1 MTNEEK
7 RNIYNAIQ
15 NLYNMDFTTWQEV
28 LAMMYNLVAD
38 VEQQFEAFQQKFELM
53 LGKEVTEAIK
63 KMYDDGTLAQI
74 INEEIFSDLNNKID
88 KVEADLLMTL
98 TDEIARLEK
107 EVDINT
113 IKLTKYVTPSQ
124 FKSSSDIDDTNS
136 IQKAIDYC
144 LSNGTTLKADKD
156 IYLISNT
163 LRIQELIN
171 IEFDNA
177 TIKPTTNIDSI
188 FTINVTI
195 RPEGTHILGT
205 AQGLIS
211 NIRLD
216 CNNLVNKAI
225 YIADGRK
232 YIFDKIKIYN
242 LTGTGLKVSAGYEM
256 MFKNFDIV
264 GTEDTAIGIDIST
277 SDCHFEDIILTDV
290 KKGIINSGTN
300 FYTRV
305 HGWMFTPS
313 FLASSA
319 TPTDNSIFFTL
330 VGGGTPQLN
339 QCYSDTYYISV
350 YITNHTRIF
359 LNGFTVFFSEYVY
372 TGEVLQYKP
381 YIFYYEVT
389 TETQYTISDFSRQ
402 TILTGSMIR
411 GINSSN
417 YANLSNLPKG
427 TSFIRI
433 DNDSNELV
441 YVNGIE
447 NNCVSGLNV
456 KTQFS
461 YTAEKCYNVVTRKDN
476 RVNCKLK
483 LYSETALTP
492 NTDYS
497 IALFTDRYIPNMEFI
512 TQACVS
518 TDGYSSNYA
527 PVYCY
532 VSPTNGIIIKTPN
545 DEILTRKYL
554 MIDITFDMNYYD

>member
-1 MTNEEK
+1 MDKIN
-7 RNIYNAIQ
+7 NIGLSRLLTSVY
-15 NLYNMDFTTWQEV
+15 DFDGFTEQEV
-28 LAMMYNLVAD
+28 WCRIAQKINIIIEHFNYIDKKIENEKENNKAKFDYLLCEGLTETVAKIIL
-38 VEQQFEAFQQKFELM
+38 EKI
-53 LGKEVTEAIK
+53 T
-63 KMYDDGTLAQI
+63 DGTLGEL
-74 INEEIFSDLNNKID
+74 INDILLKEINNKVD
-88 KVEADLLMTL
+88 G
-98 TDEIARLEK
+98 IANK
-107 EVDINT
+107 IV
-113 IKLTKYVTPSQ
+113 KHVTPIQ
-124 FKSSSDIDDTNS
+124 FKEDNDIDDTNS
-136 IQKAIDYC
+136 LQKAIDYC
-144 LSNGTTLKADKD
+144 LLNGTTLKADKD

-163 LRIQELIN
+163 LRIQELIS

-177 TIKPTTNIDSI
+177 TIKATTNIDSI

-195 RPEGTHILGT
+195 RPDGTHVLGT

-232 YIFDKIKIYN
+232 YIFEKIKIYN
-242 LTGTGLKVSAGYEM
+242 LSGTGVKVSAGYEM
-256 MFKNFDIV
+256 FFKNFDIV
-264 GTEDTAIGIDIST
+264 GTDINAVGIDITT

-290 KKGIINSGTN
+290 KRGIINSGTN

-305 HGWMFTPS
+305 HGWMFTPN
-313 FLASSA
+313 FLASSSI
-319 TPTDNSIFFTL
+319 PSDNSIFFTL

-350 YITNHTRIF
+350 YVTNYTRIF

-372 TGEVLQYKP
+372 TGDLLQYKP

-389 TETQYTISDFSRQ
+389 TETDYTISDFSRQ
-402 TILTGSMIR
+402 TILTDSMIR
-411 GINSSN
+411 GINSTN
-417 YANLSNLPKG
+417 YALLSNLPKG

-447 NNCVSGLNV
+447 ENCVSGLNV

-461 YTAEKCYNVVTRKDN
+461 FTADKCYNVVSRKDN

-492 NTDYS
+492 NTDYT

-512 TQACVS
+512 TQASVS

-532 VSPTNGIIIKTPN
+532 ISPSNGIIIKTPN
-545 DEILTRKYL
+545 DDVLTRKYVTV
-554 MIDITFDMNYYD
+554 DITFDMDYYV